1 MSYCVIKQLR
11 WPNKELVVEVVTNDD
26 FTNPGP
32 IGYIEKF
39 ELATDAAQRAIELQ
53 QEWQQEHPGEEVFVG
68 HGYRMGRW
76 LHFESEE
83 PEELLA
89 WAKGRDDSLH
99 CCDQCG
105 TKISDEKSMIRRLGE
120 DTIFCQEYCAE
131 QYELENT
138 PCTQCYEPVG
148 EKPYWING
156 WVFCSEKCSDE
167 YDDLHEDD

>member
-32 IGYIEKF
+32 IAGIEKF

-53 QEWQQEHPGEEVFVG
+53 QEWQQEHPCEEVFVG

-89 WAKGRDDSLH
+89 WAKGQDNS
-99 CCDQCG
+99 
-105 TKISDEKSMIRRLGE
+105 
-120 DTIFCQEYCAE
+120 
-131 QYELENT
+131 
-138 PCTQCYEPVG
+138 
-148 EKPYWING
+148 
-156 WVFCSEKCSDE
+156 
-167 YDDLHEDD
+167 